1 MTKEETYLLTAF
13 ACSACD
19 GEIAKEEV
27 ELIKNWASS
36 TDLFQSID
44 IETKLNDY
52 VDAINKNGIVF
63 LNQFLDFVSS
73 SDLSKDEQLKIVD
86 VAIKMIEADN
96 QILYYEVK
104 FFKRLR
110 ACLTISDSEILEVF
124 PDIEDF
130 LQPDIKTSNFDFSLE
145 SNFEQIDFSLLESK

>member
-27 ELIKNWASS
+27 ELIKKWASS
-36 TDLFQSID
+36 TNLFQSID

>member
-36 TDLFQSID
+36 TDLFQFID

>member
-36 TDLFQSID
+36 TDLFQFID

-145 SNFEQIDFSLLESK
+145 SNFEQIDFSSLESK